1 VARAALDGQARLVAE
16 RDRRLSELAGEVA
29 ALRTRHEEARAACA
43 EAESRCAK
51 ADEAV
56 GRLEQATQRLR
67 EDHAETLRVV
77 REEAA
82 ATLSAVRSEGQR
94 TAERLRSVEEE
105 FSRLGAAHAALER
118 ERAERDASHGREV
131 ARLREIRKEMTDEFR
146 SLATAT
152 LRETGQEFSQAHQDR
167 LKELLTPFREQ
178 VNRFEAELREV
189 HSTAKVDRELLGAQ
203 LRELT
208 TRTEMVSQEAVNLT
222 RALKGDKQRQ
232 GAWGEAQLERY
243 LEHMGYVRDVDYM
256 VQSTRTGDE
265 GDRLRPDVILRMP
278 GGRALVIDSKVSLV
292 SYPRPATDAE
302 ARRSA
307 TAACG
312 SMRATCAT
320 ASTSCAAG
328 LPGWG
333 GRWMGAPFHAHRG
346 GVSAAWAHDGDIAA
360 MPWRGVGLA
369 IRPAPHGAASRRSTL
384 ERRERNSNA
393 EASPT
398 GGRLYDNWWLSKAS
412 GVGARSEEPQGARQ
426 GAGAAQDRGN
436 GNLIEQVRCS
446 RPGRADRQDAGSFR
460 RGRGRGDAHHRAA
473 WARRRGARAH
483 ASGRGRFPRSSAR
496 GLPIRPGL
504 SYAAGARPLG
514 DPDALPVLRKR
525 RHPGEGLA
533 SGRGPCLDP
542 AAAVLPGLWGALHHL

>member
-1 VARAALDGQARLVAE
+1 MFDPTTLAMMAAAAFLLLAVWGFVAARGARGEAERLRGEVSARHAAEAEAQVARAALDGQARLVAE

-292 SYPRPATDAE
+292 SYAAAIDAE
-302 ARRSA
+302 SEEERTRHLRDHVRNVKARIDEL
-307 TAACG
+307 AARG
-312 SMRATCAT
+312 YQN
-320 ASTSCAAG
+320 
-328 LPGWG
+328 LEE
-333 GRWMGAPFHAHRG
+333 GAVEWVLLFMPIEGA
-346 GVSAAWAHDGDIAA
+346 VSAAWAHEADIATYA
-360 MPWRGVGLA
+360 M
-369 IRPAPHGAASRRSTL
+369 
-384 ERRERNSNA
+384 ERRIGIAYPTTLLMALRTVKHLWDIERRNSNA
-393 EASPT
+393 EDIADRAGKLYDKVVGFVESFSAVGGAIERAKASHDKAMGQLKT
-398 GGRLYDNWWLSKAS
+398 GGGNIIGQVEKLKKL
-412 GVGARSEEPQGARQ
+412 GARTQKSLAVAFDADPEDGPDEPR
-426 GAGAAQDRGN
+426 
-436 GNLIEQVRCS
+436 LL
-446 RPGRADRQDAGSFR
+446 
-460 RGRGRGDAHHRAA
+460 
-473 WARRRGARAH
+473 
-483 ASGRGRFPRSSAR
+483 
-496 GLPIRPGL
+496 GLPPEDAPAPTHEAPKGL
-504 SYAAGARPLG
+504 
-514 DPDALPVLRKR
+514 
-525 RHPGEGLA
+525 
-533 SGRGPCLDP
+533 P
-542 AAAVLPGLWGALHHL
+542 AAE